1 MQLVVVTGLSGA
13 GKTVALNCLEDLGYY
28 CIDNMPPALMGDFLS
43 LLKNTTQKISKAAI
57 CIDARAG
64 ELYSE
69 FDKEL
74 EKLTDTECRIL
85 FLEASDVTLIRR
97 FNETRRTHPLS
108 PGNVRNGIALEK
120 ELLARAREMADNI
133 IDTSNLK
140 SSNLNEI
147 IREILSEDSDDNTFI
162 VNVSSFG
169 YKNGMPMEADLVF
182 DMRFIPNPFYVPELK
197 ALTGNDKPVQE
208 YVLGS
213 EPAQNFLAKMV
224 PLLEE
229 MIPAYEHEGKYHINI
244 ACGCTGGHH
253 RSVAMANELS
263 GILKEKGYRV
273 TLVHRDI

>member
-1 MQLVVVTGLSGA
+1 MQIVVVTGLSGA

-28 CIDNMPPALMGDFLS
+28 CIDNMPPALMEDFLN
-43 LLKNTTQKISKAAI
+43 LLRNTNQNISKAAI

-64 ELYSE
+64 EFYAG
-69 FDKEL
+69 FDQIL
-74 EKLTDTECRIL
+74 EKLTDAECRIL

-120 ELLARAREMADNI
+120 ELLAHAREIADNV

-147 IREILSEDSDDNTFI
+147 IRDILSDDKDENTFI
-162 VNVSSFG
+162 INMTSFG
-169 YKNGMPMEADLVF
+169 YKHGIPMETDLVF
-182 DMRFIPNPFYVPELK
+182 DMRFIPNPYYVPELK
-197 ALTGNDKPVQE
+197 ELTGNDRAVSD
-208 YVLGS
+208 YVLKS
-213 EPAQNFLAKMV
+213 EPAQTFIAKMV
-224 PLLEE
+224 PLLED
-229 MIPAYEHEGKYHINI
+229 MIPAYAHEGKYHLNV

-263 GILKEKGYRV
+263 RILEGKGYKV

>member
-1 MQLVVVTGLSGA
+1 MQLVVVTGQSGA
-13 GKTVALNCLEDLGYY
+13 GKTVALNCLEDMGYY
-28 CIDNMPPALMGDFLS
+28 CIDNMPPALISDFLN
-43 LLKNTTQKISKAAI
+43 LIKNTTQNITKAAI

-64 ELYSE
+64 ELYGG
-69 FDKEL
+69 FDSVL
-74 EKLTDTECRIL
+74 EKLTDAECSIL

-108 PGNVRNGIALEK
+108 PGNVRYGIALEK
-120 ELLARAREMADNI
+120 ELLAHARERADHI

-140 SSNLNEI
+140 SSDLNEI
-147 IREILSEDSDDNTFI
+147 IRDILCDDSDENTFI

-197 ALTGNDKPVQE
+197 NLTGNDEPVRE

-213 EPAQNFLAKMV
+213 EPAKNFLAKMI

-229 MIPAYEHEGKYHINI
+229 LIPSYAHEGKYHLNL

-253 RSVAMANELS
+253 RSVAMANRISEMM
-263 GILKEKGYRV
+263 KEKGYRV
-273 TLVHRDI
+273 TLIHRDI